1 MRCEEFKNLLIQFG
15 NADHA
20 AVKLH
25 TANCKQCAAHLSDEQ
40 VLNVGLQALA
50 DSTAQA
56 KAAAAIKLELLTAF
70 REQHKTFTAPER
82 LSILAL
88 IRGWRWNLAPAT
100 TAAILLGL
108 AVVSIF
114 WFRAEPIKIAT
125 KDTPVFPAP
134 TTPVTNEAEKQSDIT
149 VPSQQQEQAS
159 LKKISAKPQRALRSK
174 LQFEAKKMRQ
184 ETATEFIPL
193 TYATDTK
200 ALQNRTMMRI
210 EVPRTTL
217 IAMGLPLSE
226 RRTNEIIKAEVMMG
240 DDGVAYAIRLLQ

>member
-20 AVKLH
+20 AVKSH

-50 DSTAQA
+50 DSTAPA
-56 KAAAAIKLELLTAF
+56 KAASAIKLELLAAF
-70 REQHKTFTAPER
+70 REQHKTFSEPER
-82 LSILAL
+82 FPMLAL
-88 IRGWRWNLAPAT
+88 MRGWQWKLTAT

-114 WFRAEPIKIAT
+114 WLRAEPIRVAT

-134 TTPVTNEAEKQSDIT
+134 TTPVTNEAEKQPDIA
-149 VPSQQQEQAS
+149 VPSHQQKQAS

-200 ALQNRTMMRI
+200 ALQNRTVLRI

>member
-1 MRCEEFKNLLIQFG
+1 MRCEEFKNLLPQFG

-20 AVKLH
+20 AVKSH
-25 TANCKQCAAHLSDEQ
+25 TANCKQCAAYLSDEQ
-40 VLNVGLQALA
+40 VLNFGLQALA

-56 KAAAAIKLELLTAF
+56 KAASAIKLELLTVF
-70 REQHKTFTAPER
+70 REQHKTFSAPKR
-82 LSILAL
+82 LSILTL
-88 IRGWRWNLAPAT
+88 MRGWRWQLTAA

-108 AVVSIF
+108 TVVSSF
-114 WFRAEPIKIAT
+114 WFRAEPIRVAT
-125 KDTPVFPAP
+125 KKATVFPAP
-134 TTPVTNEAEKQSDIT
+134 TTPVTNAVEKQSDIA
-149 VPSQQQEQAS
+149 VSSHHQEQSA
-159 LKKISAKPQRALRSK
+159 LKKISAQPQRARRSK
-174 LQFEAKKMRQ
+174 LQVEAKKMRQ

-200 ALQNRTMMRI
+200 ALQNGTVMRV

-217 IAMGLPLSE
+217 IAMGLPLNE